1 MGPLTHRWML
11 LIILVLAALLLAG
24 CPGDETPAA
33 TEVAVAPTT
42 QPEQQA
48 EVPTTAPTATPVP
61 PTPTPTAVPPT
72 ATPEPP
78 TATPKPPTPT
88 PKPPTPTPEPPTAT
102 PEPPTATP
110 EPEPETPQAVA
121 SRNMNVR
128 GGPGTDYPAI
138 GSATAGDSFDI
149 TGKAPDGSWYEVCC
163 FGDEEKGWLSA
174 SLVTV
179 EGDAAAIEVAADIPE
194 PPPTPTARPQPTS
207 PPSAPAPTAT
217 AKSAI
222 PPNLGCYLI
231 QNYLGVELTFTIE
244 AVGWNWRETFRIAP
258 GAEVPYCLSP
268 GRYNYTIDAPPP
280 WSNINGSVDV
290 EAGDRLLWPIRGQ

>member
-1 MGPLTHRWML
+1 MAHLTHRWTL
-11 LIILVLAALLLAG
+11 VVILILAALLLAS
-24 CPGDETPAA
+24 CPPDKTPLP
-33 TEVAVAPTT
+33 TEVAVAPTE
-42 QPEQQA
+42 PEVAQA
-48 EVPTTAPTATPVP
+48 VTDAPTATPVAPTDTPVP
-61 PTPTPTAVPPT
+61 PTDTPVPPTETPVPPTDTPVPPTKTPTPL
-72 ATPEPP
+72 
-78 TATPKPPTPT
+78 
-88 PKPPTPTPEPPTAT
+88 PPTAT

-110 EPEPETPQAVA
+110 EPEPTEPQAVA
-121 SRNMNVR
+121 SRNMNMR
-128 GGPGTDYPAI
+128 GGPGTNYPVI
-138 GSATAGDSFDI
+138 GSAETGDSFAI
-149 TGKAPDGSWYEVCC
+149 TGKNEDASWYQVCC
-163 FGDEEKGWLSA
+163 FGAEEKGWLSA

-194 PPPTPTARPQPTS
+194 PPPTPTPRPQPTS

-217 AKSAI
+217 AESEI

-244 AVGWNWRETFRIAP
+244 AVGWNWRETFRVAP

-268 GRYNYTIDAPPP
+268 GRYNFTIDAPPP